1 MSSWFSHAVRLY
13 LMPRPRSATLTKFGS
28 TKAIKTIFFDETIN
42 YHGENLAPSK
52 GFPRTATLKRQ
63 NGRLEILTEACIEFD
78 FENKT

>member
-1 MSSWFSHAVRLY
+1 
-13 LMPRPRSATLTKFGS
+13 MPRPRSATLTKFGS
-28 TKAIKTIFFDETIN
+28 TKAIKTIFFDETTN
-42 YHGENLAPSK
+42 YNGEILAPSK